1 MMRTVYDAVLLFV
14 LVAQAAFSAWACH
27 YIAETRAGTNSR
39 RWTVLG
45 LLLGPAAI
53 IVTWWFAGR
62 GSGTSG
68 LEQMRRLRQAR

>member
-1 MMRTVYDAVLLFV
+1 MYGAVLLLV
-14 LVAQAAFSAWACH
+14 LVAQAGFSAWACH
-27 YIAETRAGTNSR
+27 YIAASRPGIKTRP
-39 RWTVLG
+39 WTVLG

-68 LEQMRRLRQAR
+68 LEQMRRLRQGG